1 MRPHSGPY
9 RHHHPA
15 VLGSIRTVTEQPTG
29 IRNWRD
35 LGGIATVDGSIIRP
49 GAFFRSAELSAV
61 STEDRET
68 LARLGVGPVFD
79 LRTDAE
85 RASAPD
91 DLPDSA
97 TVVPLD
103 VLADKYAAAVPTK
116 MQDFL
121 SSPQAVE
128 AVLGGGRAAEMMAE
142 NYRAMVT
149 IPSAVRSYR
158 TMVRDIAA
166 DPRPALVHC
175 TSGKDRT
182 GWGTAIVLF
191 AVGADE
197 QSVRTDYLRTN
208 ELYLPTLTDT
218 FARFEEAGG
227 NPDDLRALLGVRP
240 EYLQAALDEARTVHG
255 SLEAYLSDA
264 LGIDDALRD
273 ALRARLLLPD

>member
-1 MRPHSGPY
+1 M
-9 RHHHPA
+9 
-15 VLGSIRTVTEQPTG
+15 TEQPTG

-35 LGGIATVDGSIIRP
+35 LGGIATVDGRIVRP

-61 STEDRET
+61 SEDDRDA
-68 LARLGVGPVFD
+68 LSHLGIGPVFD

-85 RASAPD
+85 RTGAPD

-121 SSPQAVE
+121 TSPQAVE
-128 AVLGGGRAAEMMAE
+128 AALGGGRAAEMMAE

-158 TMVRDIAA
+158 AMVRDIAA

-197 QSVRTDYLRTN
+197 QSVQTDYLRTN

-240 EYLQAALDEARTVHG
+240 EYLQAALDEARTAHG
-255 SLEAYLSDA
+255 SLEAYLSEA
-264 LGIDDALRD
+264 LGIDDALRE